1 MGKIILSH
9 LGNKGITRFFGV
21 NTVIISYSFIT
32 QVQVFEILSPFKLLE
47 VSSELGEYIYMKKC
61 SVRAPAR
68 AHSTFEKSK
77 NHDFGVFYCNL
88 EVNLQNIL
96 ARSARGSARAP
107 KIFSPSCAPKKIDAF
122 CTVNEGSSSKTRF

>member
-1 MGKIILSH
+1 MKLEQR
-9 LGNKGITRFFGV
+9 TFVRFFFPS
-21 NTVIISYSFIT
+21 TV
-32 QVQVFEILSPFKLLE
+32 
-47 VSSELGEYIYMKKC
+47 GEYIYMKKC

-107 KIFSPSCAPKKIDAF
+107 KKFQKM
-122 CTVNEGSSSKTRF
+122 